1 MYMYIYIYVY
11 VYMYIFN
18 RKKKDRQLI
27 MTYIDIVMK
36 FRKKFMGNTGHG
48 GAKAIYIGTA
58 QQIL

>member
-1 MYMYIYIYVY
+1 
-11 VYMYIFN
+11 MYIFN